1 MWEVADEIIG
11 LTVIYTGDGKGKS
24 SAALGALFRSLG
36 HGYHCKVIQFIKARK
51 DTGEYSLAK
60 RLAPELE
67 IVQTGLGFTWK
78 DDYSFEEHKAAAQE
92 GLKMA
97 TDDIT
102 SRRYG
107 LVILDE
113 ILYALGKELVSLAQ
127 VLELIEK
134 KPAQMHLILTG
145 RGAPRELV
153 DKADLVTSMTEIKHP
168 MKKGIPAQKGL
179 DY

>member
-1 MWEVADEIIG
+1 MADDVRG

-24 SAALGALFRSLG
+24 SAAFGALFRSLG

-51 DTGEYSLAK
+51 DSGEYLLAK
-60 RLAPELE
+60 KLAPELE

-78 DDYSFEEHKAAAQE
+78 DDYSMEEHKAAAQE

-97 TDDIT
+97 LDDIA
-102 SRRYG
+102 SDRYG

-113 ILYALGKELVSLAQ
+113 ILYAVGRELVSVAQ
-127 VLELIEK
+127 VIELIEK
-134 KPAQMHLILTG
+134 KTARMHLILTG

-153 DKADLVTSMTEIKHP
+153 DRADLVTSMTEIKHP
-168 MKKGIPAQKGL
+168 MKRGIPAQKGL

>member
-1 MWEVADEIIG
+1 MPEEVFG

-24 SAALGALFRSLG
+24 SAAFGALFRSLG

-51 DTGEYSLAK
+51 DTGEYALAK
-60 RLAPELE
+60 KLAPELE

-78 DDYSFEEHKAAAQE
+78 DDYSPEEHKAAAQE

-97 TDDIT
+97 MADIA
-102 SRRYG
+102 SGKYG
-107 LVILDE
+107 LFVLDE
-113 ILYALGKELVSLAQ
+113 ILYALGKKLVSVAQ
-127 VLELIEK
+127 VIELIEK
-134 KPAQMHLILTG
+134 KPAHMHLILTG

-153 DKADLVTSMTEIKHP
+153 DRADLVTSMTEIKHP

-179 DY
+179 DF